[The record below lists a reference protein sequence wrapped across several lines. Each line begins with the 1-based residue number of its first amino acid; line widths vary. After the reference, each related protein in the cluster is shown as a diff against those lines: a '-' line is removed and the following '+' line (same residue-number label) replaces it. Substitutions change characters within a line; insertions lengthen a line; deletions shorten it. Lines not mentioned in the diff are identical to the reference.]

1 MMNEALRR
9 ELEREKAAL
18 EARRQEL
25 EQLIA
30 GLEADKEAVSF
41 RLGHVNA
48 LIREPAMEAAAE
60 DEQADTQRV
69 EESGDAADP
78 LEIAYGILEKR
89 GAEPVY
95 YRELAEM
102 VRQKGGDLE
111 GSDPAMTLVS
121 KLVTDDRFVRPFRRG
136 WYALR
141 AYYPKTR
148 SVGRRKKRS
157 SKRSRPRIGS
167 MLHEGPNNTSGMPRP
182 S

>member
-1 MMNEALRR
+1 MMNETLRR
-9 ELEREKAAL
+9 ELEREKTAL

-30 GLEADKEAVSF
+30 SLEADKEAVSF

-48 LIREPAMEAAAE
+48 LIREPATEAAAE

-69 EESGDAADP
+69 EASDDAADP

-89 GAEPVY
+89 GAEPIY
-95 YRELAEM
+95 YRELAEL

-141 AYYPKTR
+141 AHYPKTR
-148 SVGRRKKRS
+148 SVGQRKKHRS
-157 SKRSRPRIGS
+157 RRSRPRTGNMVIKGQI
-167 MLHEGPNNTSGMPRP
+167 TSGTPG